1 VLTKFPEIFDEEVRP
16 MVAPTPPATN
26 AITREAIIKNE
37 LLCFA
42 GARLVIDALA
52 GRHQGESEGAGN

>member
-1 VLTKFPEIFDEEVRP
+1 MFDEDVLP
-16 MVAPTPPATN
+16 IVAPTPPAIK

-37 LLCFA
+37 LLCFD
-42 GARLVIDALA
+42 GAPLIVGALA